1 MSQDEILHEIPK
13 YSIDHSCL
21 KLYVDDGCWINEEIR
36 DYSENDRDRKVQA
49 TCTRINELFKNVKL
63 NQDLTLYRGI
73 TSPLHLKHAG
83 YTSTSLQFI
92 QARDFIGRDGI
103 VLHIR
108 IPAGQVFQ
116 AIKILSNKEH
126 ADEDEVLFPC
136 NTEFEN
142 DAIPTDLKQ
151 FNYSKKNNEI
161 VWNQNENVKIMF
173 VKLKSDT
180 ANRGGA
186 VTIQRLRMCA
196 TSKEYQVRRLKNGEK
211 YILVNRCKVFLKTIR
226 GKYRYI
232 SESVSGL

>member
-1 MSQDEILHEIPK
+1 M
-13 YSIDHSCL
+13 

-36 DYSENDRDRKVQA
+36 DYDENDRDRQVLT
-49 TCTRINELFKNVKL
+49 TCTKINELFKNVELKD
-63 NQDLTLYRGI
+63 NLTLYRGI
-73 TSPLHLKHAG
+73 TNPLHLKHAG
-83 YTSTSLQFI
+83 YTSTSLQFK

-136 NTEFEN
+136 NTEFEK
-142 DAIPTDLKQ
+142 DDIPTNLNQ
-151 FNYSKKNNEI
+151 FNYIKKDNDI

-180 ANRGGA
+180 IKRGGA

-232 SESVSGL
+232 SESVNGLAS